1 MKLLTV
7 YKILPAVIIYKK
19 IAKPFAG
26 KAHAM
31 VVFIDPNYIG
41 DKGLLEHELV
51 HVKQFYRF
59 PFHGL
64 LYKFN
69 SWYRL
74 KCEVEAYKKQLEFNP
89 SKLDTF
95 AGYISERYNLKIS
108 RKEVLLLLGE

>member
-19 IAKPFAG
+19 IAKPFVG

-89 SKLDTF
+89 ANSDIF
-95 AGYISERYNLKIS
+95 AGYISERYGLKIS
-108 RKEVLLLLGE
+108 RKEVLLLLEE